1 MIVDN
6 RRNFCYTK
14 GSKTLTAHGDAME
27 NVVAGLCVLSI
38 IAVLGG
44 WIAVML
50 YGVRG
55 LIDMA
60 RNLLNKK

>member
-1 MIVDN
+1 
-6 RRNFCYTK
+6 
-14 GSKTLTAHGDAME
+14 ME

-44 WIAVML
+44 WIAIML

-55 LIDMA
+55 LIDMG
-60 RNLLNKK
+60 RNLFGKK